1 MGGLA
6 PRPED
11 SRETRVVNAFRCV
24 PGGQWLG
31 FSQAGKHGRQAT
43 GSGASAW
50 EATLPIGTPLEAVQ
64 IWFHSVGDNIGYSSP
79 ALSPDGTIVYVGSY
93 DNKLHA
99 VRSSD
104 GTQIWSYTTGGQVDS
119 SPAVSADGATI
130 FVGSLDIM
138 LTWVILRN
146 GGEEVNPVAKL
157 VIDDWGLN
165 GAIAFKFALTLFVIV
180 ACEAIARVRPTTALI
195 LIWFGVLISSFPP
208 IWSVFL
214 LITHAGDL

>member
-1 MGGLA
+1 MTSQSPKKPDPASDPSDVSKTPGIVDVQDQEVGLFEL
-6 PRPED
+6 PEMKFQ
-11 SRETRVVNAFRCV
+11 EHYV
-24 PGGQWLG
+24 WL
-31 FSQAGKHGRQAT
+31 
-43 GSGASAW
+43 
-50 EATLPIGTPLEAVQ
+50 
-64 IWFHSVGDNIGYSSP
+64 
-79 ALSPDGTIVYVGSY
+79 
-93 DNKLHA
+93 
-99 VRSSD
+99 
-104 GTQIWSYTTGGQVDS
+104 
-119 SPAVSADGATI
+119 I

-180 ACEAIARVRPTTALI
+180 ACEAIARVRPTTAWI

-214 LITHAGDL
+214 LAMHAGDL

>member
-1 MGGLA
+1 MLPVSNSGLA
-6 PRPED
+6 RYVEVVMTSKSPRNPDPASPRSEVSKTPGIVDVEDREVGLFELPEMKFQ
-11 SRETRVVNAFRCV
+11 EHYV
-24 PGGQWLG
+24 WL
-31 FSQAGKHGRQAT
+31 
-43 GSGASAW
+43 
-50 EATLPIGTPLEAVQ
+50 
-64 IWFHSVGDNIGYSSP
+64 
-79 ALSPDGTIVYVGSY
+79 
-93 DNKLHA
+93 
-99 VRSSD
+99 
-104 GTQIWSYTTGGQVDS
+104 
-119 SPAVSADGATI
+119 I

-157 VIDDWGLN
+157 VIDEWGLN